1 MRTVFYKKEQFIG
14 QTDEDLVRSI
24 VVKFGIKRNIAQ
36 EYVKNFS
43 RDRPAVS
50 SGESKTQE
58 KRNLSLQEV
67 VNGAFA
73 VLNVSVGN
81 TVNQEEID
89 RRASI
94 CIGCN
99 NLTAVSGCSSCGFG
113 KRVVEFVKKFKKS
126 IKSGFNI
133 PNNLENKFCKTC
145 SCSMVVMLPSKMSMF
160 NEKTKMNI
168 SRPDKCWI
176 KKTSN
181 NFIA

>member
-24 VVKFGIKRNIAQ
+24 VVKFGTNRSIAQ

-43 RDRPAVS
+43 RDRSATT
-50 SGESKTQE
+50 SGETKSHE

-73 VLNVSVGN
+73 VLNVSAGN

-99 NLTAVSGCSSCGFG
+99 NLTTVSGCSSCGFG
-113 KRVVEFVKKFKKS
+113 KKIVDFVNKFKKS
-126 IKSGFNI
+126 IKTSFNV
-133 PNNLENKFCKTC
+133 PNSLENKFCKTC
-145 SCSMVVMLPSKMSMF
+145 SCSMVVMLPSKMSAF
-160 NEKTKMNI
+160 NEKPEMNK
-168 SRPDKCWI
+168 SRPDNCWI

-181 NFIA
+181 NFRE

>member
-43 RDRPAVS
+43 RDRSAVS
-50 SGESKTQE
+50 SEELKKQE
-58 KRNLSLQEV
+58 KRNLSLQDV

-73 VLNVSVGN
+73 VLSVSAGN
-81 TVNQEEID
+81 IVSQEEID

-94 CIGCN
+94 CEGCDN
-99 NLTAVSGCSSCGFG
+99 KDSVSGCYSCGFG
-113 KRVVEFVKKFKKS
+113 KRVVNFVNKFKKS
-126 IKSGFNI
+126 IKSEFNI
-133 PNNLENKFCKTC
+133 PNNLEKKFCKTC
-145 SCSMVVMLPSKMSMF
+145 GCSMVVMLPSKMSAF
-160 NEKTKMNI
+160 NEKTEMNN